1 MKLTDISP
9 AIALT
14 PLDGRYHKATA
25 PLVEYMSEPALN
37 RERMRV
43 EVEWMILLANG
54 FEGNGN
60 QPIVDGVKPFTA
72 EEQAFLRA
80 IPEDFGAE
88 GIKQHAAH
96 EAITHHDVKAVEYYI
111 DDQIDKAPAELTN
124 INDELKTLVHFA
136 CTSEDI
142 NNLSI
147 ARCVKN
153 AMENVWTPEFKR
165 IIDYLAGKAEEFKD
179 MPLLSLTHGQPA
191 TPTTLGKELAVYV
204 YRLNRQLKHIE
215 NQEYLG
221 KINGATGTFGA
232 HLAACPDVDWIAVSR
247 EFVTNRMGLTWNPL
261 TTQIESHD
269 WQAELYSTVSHANR
283 IMHNLCVDVWMY
295 ISRGVFAQVPV
306 KGATGSSTMPH
317 KVNPIRFE
325 NAEANF
331 EISCSLLDTLS
342 ATLVE
347 SRWQR
352 DLTDS
357 TTQRNIGSALGYSL
371 LALTNLMG
379 GLESIHPNTHVI
391 ERELDENWEVLGEP
405 IQTAMRACEL
415 KGLPG
420 MDKPYEKVKELMRGH
435 TINKEQVEQFIDQQS
450 FDPETAARL
459 KALTPA
465 TYTGVFNDN
474 RAVFSQT
481 QDAKMRGYGPGR
493 FSFNV
498 KGGRCEA
505 CEGNGI
511 LQIEMHF
518 LPDVYV
524 PCEVCKGARY
534 NRETLEVKYKEKTIA
549 DVLNMTVEEAVV
561 FFANQP
567 KIARKLQTLLDVGL
581 GYVTL
586 GQSATTLS
594 GGEAQRVKLAN
605 ELARRGTGKTVYIL
619 DEPTTG
625 LHIADV
631 HRLIEVLQKLVD
643 VGNTVIVIEHNLD
656 LIKCADHII
665 DLGPEG
671 GSAGGEIVAEGTPE
685 QVAAVPGSFTGQYL
699 RPLLE
704 RDRAQRAA
712 EAEKH

>member
-60 QPIVDGVKPFTA
+60 QPIVDGVKPFTEA
-72 EEQAFLRA
+72 EQAFLRA

-111 DDQIDKAPAELTN
+111 DDQIDKAPTELTN

-153 AMENVWTPEFKR
+153 AMENVWTPEFER
-165 IIDYLAGKAEEFKD
+165 IIDHLASKAEEFKD

-204 YRLNRQLKHIE
+204 YRLNRQLKHLE

-232 HLAACPDVDWIAVSR
+232 HLAACPDVDWVAVSR

-269 WQAELYSTVSHANR
+269 WQAELYSTV
-283 IMHNLCVDVWMY
+283 
-295 ISRGVFAQVPV
+295 
-306 KGATGSSTMPH
+306 
-317 KVNPIRFE
+317 
-325 NAEANF
+325 
-331 EISCSLLDTLS
+331 
-342 ATLVE
+342 
-347 SRWQR
+347 RWQR

-391 ERELDENWEVLGEP
+391 ERELDGNWEVLGEP

-415 KGLPG
+415 RGLPG

-450 FDPETAARL
+450 FDSETAARL

-465 TYTGVFNDN
+465 TYTGV
-474 RAVFSQT
+474 ASQ
-481 QDAKMRGYGPGR
+481 
-493 FSFNV
+493 
-498 KGGRCEA
+498 
-505 CEGNGI
+505 
-511 LQIEMHF
+511 
-518 LPDVYV
+518 
-524 PCEVCKGARY
+524 
-534 NRETLEVKYKEKTIA
+534 
-549 DVLNMTVEEAVV
+549 
-561 FFANQP
+561 
-567 KIARKLQTLLDVGL
+567 
-581 GYVTL
+581 
-586 GQSATTLS
+586 
-594 GGEAQRVKLAN
+594 
-605 ELARRGTGKTVYIL
+605 
-619 DEPTTG
+619 
-625 LHIADV
+625 
-631 HRLIEVLQKLVD
+631 LV
-643 VGNTVIVIEHNLD
+643 
-656 LIKCADHII
+656 A
-665 DLGPEG
+665 
-671 GSAGGEIVAEGTPE
+671 
-685 QVAAVPGSFTGQYL
+685 F
-699 RPLLE
+699 
-704 RDRAQRAA
+704 DR
-712 EAEKH
+712 

>member
-60 QPIVDGVKPFTA
+60 QPIVDGVKPFTEA
-72 EEQAFLRA
+72 EQTFLRA

-111 DDQIDKAPAELTN
+111 DDQIDKAPTELTN

-142 NNLSI
+142 NNLAI

-153 AMENVWTPEFKR
+153 AMENVWTPEFER
-165 IIDYLAGKAEEFKD
+165 IIDHLASKAEEFKD

-204 YRLNRQLKHIE
+204 YRLNRQLKHLE

-232 HLAACPDVDWIAVSR
+232 HLAACPDVDWVAVSR

-269 WQAELYSTVSHANR
+269 WQAELYSTV
-283 IMHNLCVDVWMY
+283 
-295 ISRGVFAQVPV
+295 
-306 KGATGSSTMPH
+306 
-317 KVNPIRFE
+317 
-325 NAEANF
+325 
-331 EISCSLLDTLS
+331 
-342 ATLVE
+342 
-347 SRWQR
+347 RWQR

-391 ERELDENWEVLGEP
+391 ERELDGNWEVLGEP

-415 KGLPG
+415 RGLPG

-465 TYTGVFNDN
+465 TYTGV
-474 RAVFSQT
+474 ASQ
-481 QDAKMRGYGPGR
+481 
-493 FSFNV
+493 
-498 KGGRCEA
+498 
-505 CEGNGI
+505 
-511 LQIEMHF
+511 
-518 LPDVYV
+518 
-524 PCEVCKGARY
+524 
-534 NRETLEVKYKEKTIA
+534 
-549 DVLNMTVEEAVV
+549 
-561 FFANQP
+561 
-567 KIARKLQTLLDVGL
+567 
-581 GYVTL
+581 
-586 GQSATTLS
+586 
-594 GGEAQRVKLAN
+594 
-605 ELARRGTGKTVYIL
+605 
-619 DEPTTG
+619 
-625 LHIADV
+625 
-631 HRLIEVLQKLVD
+631 LV
-643 VGNTVIVIEHNLD
+643 
-656 LIKCADHII
+656 A
-665 DLGPEG
+665 
-671 GSAGGEIVAEGTPE
+671 
-685 QVAAVPGSFTGQYL
+685 F
-699 RPLLE
+699 
-704 RDRAQRAA
+704 DR
-712 EAEKH
+712 

>member
-1 MKLTDISP
+1 MDDS
-9 AIALT
+9 
-14 PLDGRYHKATA
+14 
-25 PLVEYMSEPALN
+25 S
-37 RERMRV
+37 
-43 EVEWMILLANG
+43 ANG

-165 IIDYLAGKAEEFKD
+165 IIDHLAGKAEEFKD

-232 HLAACPDVDWIAVSR
+232 TWPHAGCRLDRCLPRVRHEPHGPDLEPADHADR
-247 EFVTNRMGLTWNPL
+247 
-261 TTQIESHD
+261 SHD

-459 KALTPA
+459 KL
-465 TYTGVFNDN
+465 
-474 RAVFSQT
+474 
-481 QDAKMRGYGPGR
+481 
-493 FSFNV
+493 
-498 KGGRCEA
+498 
-505 CEGNGI
+505 
-511 LQIEMHF
+511 
-518 LPDVYV
+518 
-524 PCEVCKGARY
+524 
-534 NRETLEVKYKEKTIA
+534 
-549 DVLNMTVEEAVV
+549 
-561 FFANQP
+561 
-567 KIARKLQTLLDVGL
+567 
-581 GYVTL
+581 
-586 GQSATTLS
+586 
-594 GGEAQRVKLAN
+594 
-605 ELARRGTGKTVYIL
+605 
-619 DEPTTG
+619 
-625 LHIADV
+625 
-631 HRLIEVLQKLVD
+631 
-643 VGNTVIVIEHNLD
+643 
-656 LIKCADHII
+656 
-665 DLGPEG
+665 
-671 GSAGGEIVAEGTPE
+671 
-685 QVAAVPGSFTGQYL
+685 
-699 RPLLE
+699 
-704 RDRAQRAA
+704 
-712 EAEKH
+712 

>member
-165 IIDYLAGKAEEFKD
+165 IIDHLAGKAEEFKD

-204 YRLNRQLKHIE
+204 YRLNRQLKHLE
-215 NQEYLG
+215 SQEYLG

-232 HLAACPDVDWIAVSR
+232 HLAALPQVDWIAVSR
-247 EFVTNRMGLTWNPL
+247 EFVANRMGLTWNPL

-331 EISCSLLDTLS
+331 ELSCSLLDTLS

-357 TTQRNIGSALGYSL
+357 TVLRNLGVAFGYCFIGYN
-371 LALTNLMG
+371 ALTR
-379 GLESIHPNTHVI
+379 GLGKLQVNEQVI
-391 ERELDENWEVLGEP
+391 AADLDNAWEVLAEAV
-405 IQTAMRACEL
+405 QTVMRRY
-415 KGLPG
+415 GVPH
-420 MDKPYEKVKELMRGH
+420 PYE
-435 TINKEQVEQFIDQQS
+435 Q
-450 FDPETAARL
+450 L
-459 KALTPA
+459 KALTRGKDGITKETMREFISNLDIPADAKASLMELTPA
-465 TYTGVFNDN
+465 TYIGK
-474 RAVFSQT
+474 AV
-481 QDAKMRGYGPGR
+481 
-493 FSFNV
+493 
-498 KGGRCEA
+498 
-505 CEGNGI
+505 
-511 LQIEMHF
+511 
-518 LPDVYV
+518 
-524 PCEVCKGARY
+524 
-534 NRETLEVKYKEKTIA
+534 
-549 DVLNMTVEEAVV
+549 
-561 FFANQP
+561 
-567 KIARKLQTLLDVGL
+567 
-581 GYVTL
+581 
-586 GQSATTLS
+586 
-594 GGEAQRVKLAN
+594 
-605 ELARRGTGKTVYIL
+605 ELARR
-619 DEPTTG
+619 
-625 LHIADV
+625 
-631 HRLIEVLQKLVD
+631 
-643 VGNTVIVIEHNLD
+643 
-656 LIKCADHII
+656 C
-665 DLGPEG
+665 
-671 GSAGGEIVAEGTPE
+671 
-685 QVAAVPGSFTGQYL
+685 
-699 RPLLE
+699 
-704 RDRAQRAA
+704 
-712 EAEKH
+712 

>member
-1 MKLTDISP
+1 
-9 AIALT
+9 
-14 PLDGRYHKATA
+14 
-25 PLVEYMSEPALN
+25 
-37 RERMRV
+37 MRV

-165 IIDYLAGKAEEFKD
+165 IIDHLAGKAEEFKD

-317 KVNPIRFE
+317 KVNPIDFE
-325 NAEANF
+325 NSEGN
-331 EISCSLLDTLS
+331 LGLS
-342 ATLVE
+342 NAVLQHLASKLPV

-357 TTQRNIGSALGYSL
+357 TVLRNLGVGIGYALIAYQSTLKGVSKLEVNRDHL
-371 LALTNLMG
+371 LD
-379 GLESIHPNTHVI
+379 
-391 ERELDENWEVLGEP
+391 ELDHNWEVLAEP
-405 IQTAMRACEL
+405 IQTVMRRYGIE
-415 KGLPG
+415 
-420 MDKPYEKVKELMRGH
+420 KPYEKLKELTRG
-435 TINKEQVEQFIDQQS
+435 KRVDAEGMKQFIDGLL
-450 FDPETAARL
+450 PEEEKARL
-459 KALTPA
+459 KAMTPA
-465 TYTGVFNDN
+465 NYIG
-474 RAVFSQT
+474 RAITMV
-481 QDAKMRGYGPGR
+481 D
-493 FSFNV
+493 
-498 KGGRCEA
+498 
-505 CEGNGI
+505 
-511 LQIEMHF
+511 
-518 LPDVYV
+518 
-524 PCEVCKGARY
+524 
-534 NRETLEVKYKEKTIA
+534 
-549 DVLNMTVEEAVV
+549 
-561 FFANQP
+561 
-567 KIARKLQTLLDVGL
+567 
-581 GYVTL
+581 
-586 GQSATTLS
+586 
-594 GGEAQRVKLAN
+594 
-605 ELARRGTGKTVYIL
+605 ELK
-619 DEPTTG
+619 
-625 LHIADV
+625 
-631 HRLIEVLQKLVD
+631 
-643 VGNTVIVIEHNLD
+643 
-656 LIKCADHII
+656 
-665 DLGPEG
+665 
-671 GSAGGEIVAEGTPE
+671 
-685 QVAAVPGSFTGQYL
+685 
-699 RPLLE
+699 
-704 RDRAQRAA
+704 
-712 EAEKH
+712 

>member
-1 MKLTDISP
+1 MNLTDITP

-25 PLVEYMSEPALN
+25 PLVEYLSEPALN

-54 FEGNGN
+54 FDGNGN
-60 QPIVDGVKPFTA
+60 QPIVEGVKPFTEA
-72 EEQAFLRA
+72 EIAFLRA

-88 GIKQHAAH
+88 GIARHAAH
-96 EAITHHDVKAVEYYI
+96 EAVTHHDVKAVEYYI
-111 DDQIDKAPAELTN
+111 DDQIDLAADRLGADTQL
-124 INDELKTLVHFA
+124 NDRIKTLVHFA

-153 AMENVWTPEFKR
+153 AMEKVWTPAFTA
-165 IIDYLAGKAEEFKD
+165 IIDHLAGKAEEYRS

-204 YRLNRQLKHIE
+204 YRLRRQLRHLE
-215 NQEYLG
+215 DQEYLG

-232 HLAACPDVDWIAVSR
+232 HLAACPNVDWIAVSR
-247 EFVTNRMGLTWNPL
+247 EFVEHRMGLTWNPL

-331 EISCSLLDTLS
+331 EISCALLDTLS

-371 LALTNLMG
+371 LALHNLLG
-379 GLESIHPNTHVI
+379 GLGSIHPNEHAITA
-391 ERELDENWEVLGEP
+391 ELDSNWEVLGEP

-415 KGLPG
+415 RGLPG

-435 TINKEQVEQFIDQQS
+435 QISQEDVEAFIDRQS

-465 TYTGVFNDN
+465 TYTGV
-474 RAVFSQT
+474 A
-481 QDAKMRGYGPGR
+481 A
-493 FSFNV
+493 
-498 KGGRCEA
+498 
-505 CEGNGI
+505 
-511 LQIEMHF
+511 
-518 LPDVYV
+518 
-524 PCEVCKGARY
+524 
-534 NRETLEVKYKEKTIA
+534 
-549 DVLNMTVEEAVV
+549 
-561 FFANQP
+561 
-567 KIARKLQTLLDVGL
+567 
-581 GYVTL
+581 
-586 GQSATTLS
+586 
-594 GGEAQRVKLAN
+594 
-605 ELARRGTGKTVYIL
+605 
-619 DEPTTG
+619 
-625 LHIADV
+625 
-631 HRLIEVLQKLVD
+631 KLVD
-643 VGNTVIVIEHNLD
+643 F
-656 LIKCADHII
+656 A
-665 DLGPEG
+665 
-671 GSAGGEIVAEGTPE
+671 
-685 QVAAVPGSFTGQYL
+685 
-699 RPLLE
+699 R
-704 RDRAQRAA
+704 
-712 EAEKH
+712 

>member
-165 IIDYLAGKAEEFKD
+165 IIDHLAGKAEEFK
-179 MPLLSLTHGQPA
+179 
-191 TPTTLGKELAVYV
+191 
-204 YRLNRQLKHIE
+204 
-215 NQEYLG
+215 EYLG

-465 TYTGVFNDN
+465 TYTGV
-474 RAVFSQT
+474 ASQLV
-481 QDAKMRGYGPGR
+481 AFGR
-493 FSFNV
+493 
-498 KGGRCEA
+498 
-505 CEGNGI
+505 
-511 LQIEMHF
+511 
-518 LPDVYV
+518 
-524 PCEVCKGARY
+524 
-534 NRETLEVKYKEKTIA
+534 
-549 DVLNMTVEEAVV
+549 
-561 FFANQP
+561 
-567 KIARKLQTLLDVGL
+567 
-581 GYVTL
+581 
-586 GQSATTLS
+586 
-594 GGEAQRVKLAN
+594 
-605 ELARRGTGKTVYIL
+605 
-619 DEPTTG
+619 
-625 LHIADV
+625 
-631 HRLIEVLQKLVD
+631 
-643 VGNTVIVIEHNLD
+643 
-656 LIKCADHII
+656 
-665 DLGPEG
+665 
-671 GSAGGEIVAEGTPE
+671 
-685 QVAAVPGSFTGQYL
+685 
-699 RPLLE
+699 
-704 RDRAQRAA
+704 
-712 EAEKH
+712 

>member
-1 MKLTDISP
+1 MNLSEISP

-14 PLDGRYHKATA
+14 PLDGRYHAQTA
-25 PLVEYMSEPALN
+25 ALVEYLSEPALN

-54 FEGNGN
+54 FAGNDWK
-60 QPIVDGVKPFTA
+60 PIVTGVKPLT
-72 EEQAFLRA
+72 EQEQAFLRS
-80 IPEDFGAE
+80 IPEEFGAQ
-88 GIKQHAAH
+88 GIARHAAH
-96 EAITHHDVKAVEYYI
+96 EAVTHHDVKAVEYYI
-111 DDQIDKAPAELTN
+111 DDYLDSAEQVLGAPTQLT
-124 INDELKTLVHFA
+124 DLKTLVHFA

-153 AMENVWTPEFKR
+153 AIEHVWLPGADA
-165 IIDYLAGKAEEFKD
+165 IVDLLAQRAEEFKD

-357 TTQRNIGSALGYSL
+357 TTQRNIGSALGYSQ
-371 LALTNLMG
+371 LALYNLMG
-379 GLESIHPNTHVI
+379 GLKSIHPNDIVI
-391 ERELDENWEVLGEP
+391 ERELDSNWEVLGEP

-465 TYTGVFNDN
+465 TYTGV
-474 RAVFSQT
+474 ASQLV
-481 QDAKMRGYGPGR
+481 AFGR
-493 FSFNV
+493 
-498 KGGRCEA
+498 
-505 CEGNGI
+505 
-511 LQIEMHF
+511 
-518 LPDVYV
+518 
-524 PCEVCKGARY
+524 
-534 NRETLEVKYKEKTIA
+534 
-549 DVLNMTVEEAVV
+549 
-561 FFANQP
+561 
-567 KIARKLQTLLDVGL
+567 
-581 GYVTL
+581 
-586 GQSATTLS
+586 
-594 GGEAQRVKLAN
+594 
-605 ELARRGTGKTVYIL
+605 
-619 DEPTTG
+619 
-625 LHIADV
+625 
-631 HRLIEVLQKLVD
+631 
-643 VGNTVIVIEHNLD
+643 
-656 LIKCADHII
+656 
-665 DLGPEG
+665 
-671 GSAGGEIVAEGTPE
+671 
-685 QVAAVPGSFTGQYL
+685 
-699 RPLLE
+699 
-704 RDRAQRAA
+704 
-712 EAEKH
+712 

>member
-14 PLDGRYHKATA
+14 PLDGRYHSATA
-25 PLVEYMSEPALN
+25 PLVEYLSEPALN

-54 FEGNGN
+54 FEGNDN
-60 QPIVDGVKPFTA
+60 QPIIDGVEPFTDA
-72 EEQAFLRA
+72 EQAFLRA

-88 GIKQHAAH
+88 GIRQHAAH
-96 EAITHHDVKAVEYYI
+96 EAVTHHDVKAVEYYI
-111 DDQIDKAPAELTN
+111 DDQIDKAPAELTH
-124 INDELKTLVHFA
+124 INDALKTLVHFA

-153 AMENVWTPEFKR
+153 AMEQVWTPAFEEIINHLAAKADEFR
-165 IIDYLAGKAEEFKD
+165 DL
-179 MPLLSLTHGQPA
+179 PLLSLTHGQPA

-204 YRLNRQLKHIE
+204 YRLNRQLKHLTA
-215 NQEYLG
+215 QEYLG

-331 EISCSLLDTLS
+331 ELSCSLLDTLS

-371 LALTNLMG
+371 LALHNLMG
-379 GLESIHPNTHVI
+379 GLKSIHPNEHVI
-391 ERELDENWEVLGEP
+391 AHELDTNWEVLGEP

-415 KGLPG
+415 RGLPG

-435 TINKEQVEQFIDQQS
+435 TIDKAQVEAFIDQQS

-465 TYTGVFNDN
+465 TYTGMAS
-474 RAVFSQT
+474 R
-481 QDAKMRGYGPGR
+481 
-493 FSFNV
+493 
-498 KGGRCEA
+498 
-505 CEGNGI
+505 
-511 LQIEMHF
+511 
-518 LPDVYV
+518 
-524 PCEVCKGARY
+524 
-534 NRETLEVKYKEKTIA
+534 
-549 DVLNMTVEEAVV
+549 
-561 FFANQP
+561 
-567 KIARKLQTLLDVGL
+567 
-581 GYVTL
+581 
-586 GQSATTLS
+586 
-594 GGEAQRVKLAN
+594 
-605 ELARRGTGKTVYIL
+605 
-619 DEPTTG
+619 
-625 LHIADV
+625 
-631 HRLIEVLQKLVD
+631 LVD
-643 VGNTVIVIEHNLD
+643 
-656 LIKCADHII
+656 
-665 DLGPEG
+665 
-671 GSAGGEIVAEGTPE
+671 
-685 QVAAVPGSFTGQYL
+685 F
-699 RPLLE
+699 
-704 RDRAQRAA
+704 DR
-712 EAEKH
+712 

>member
-60 QPIVDGVKPFTA
+60 QPIVDGVKPFTEA
-72 EEQAFLRA
+72 EQTFLRA

-111 DDQIDKAPAELTN
+111 DDQIDKAPTELTN

-142 NNLSI
+142 NNLAI

-153 AMENVWTPEFKR
+153 AMENVWTPEFER
-165 IIDYLAGKAEEFKD
+165 IIDHLASKAEEFKD

-204 YRLNRQLKHIE
+204 YRLNRQLKHLE

-232 HLAACPDVDWIAVSR
+232 HLAACPDVDWVAVSR

-325 NAEANF
+325 NAEANL
-331 EISCSLLDTLS
+331 ELSCALLDSLG

-357 TTQRNIGSALGYSL
+357 TSQRNIGVALGHSV
-371 LALTNLMG
+371 LALTNVTKGMG
-379 GLESIHPNTHVI
+379 QLQVAAPVLAED
-391 ERELDENWEVLGEP
+391 LDTNWEVLGEAV
-405 IQTAMRACEL
+405 QTVMRAEAIA
-415 KGLPG
+415 GVEG
-420 MDKPYEKVKELMRGH
+420 MDNPYERLKELTRGH
-435 TINKEQVEQFIDQQS
+435 RVDGARMREFVQGLGLSD
-450 FDPETAARL
+450 DAETRL
-459 KALTPA
+459 LALTPA
-465 TYTGVFNDN
+465 GYTGLAARLAAEF
-474 RAVFSQT
+474 
-481 QDAKMRGYGPGR
+481 
-493 FSFNV
+493 
-498 KGGRCEA
+498 GGR
-505 CEGNGI
+505 
-511 LQIEMHF
+511 
-518 LPDVYV
+518 
-524 PCEVCKGARY
+524 
-534 NRETLEVKYKEKTIA
+534 
-549 DVLNMTVEEAVV
+549 
-561 FFANQP
+561 
-567 KIARKLQTLLDVGL
+567 
-581 GYVTL
+581 
-586 GQSATTLS
+586 
-594 GGEAQRVKLAN
+594 
-605 ELARRGTGKTVYIL
+605 
-619 DEPTTG
+619 
-625 LHIADV
+625 
-631 HRLIEVLQKLVD
+631 
-643 VGNTVIVIEHNLD
+643 
-656 LIKCADHII
+656 
-665 DLGPEG
+665 
-671 GSAGGEIVAEGTPE
+671 
-685 QVAAVPGSFTGQYL
+685 
-699 RPLLE
+699 
-704 RDRAQRAA
+704 
-712 EAEKH
+712 

>member
-60 QPIVDGVKPFTA
+60 QPIVDGVKPFTEA
-72 EEQAFLRA
+72 EQAFLRA

-111 DDQIDKAPAELTN
+111 DDQIDKAPTELTN

-153 AMENVWTPEFKR
+153 AMENVWTPEFER
-165 IIDYLAGKAEEFKD
+165 IIDHLASKAEEFKD

-204 YRLNRQLKHIE
+204 YRLNRQLKHLE

-232 HLAACPDVDWIAVSR
+232 HLAACPDVDWVAVSR

-269 WQAELYSTVSHANR
+269 WQAELYSTV
-283 IMHNLCVDVWMY
+283 
-295 ISRGVFAQVPV
+295 
-306 KGATGSSTMPH
+306 
-317 KVNPIRFE
+317 
-325 NAEANF
+325 
-331 EISCSLLDTLS
+331 
-342 ATLVE
+342 
-347 SRWQR
+347 RWQR

-391 ERELDENWEVLGEP
+391 ERELDDNWEVLGEP

-450 FDPETAARL
+450 FDPETTARL

-465 TYTGVFNDN
+465 TYTGV
-474 RAVFSQT
+474 ASQ
-481 QDAKMRGYGPGR
+481 
-493 FSFNV
+493 
-498 KGGRCEA
+498 
-505 CEGNGI
+505 
-511 LQIEMHF
+511 
-518 LPDVYV
+518 
-524 PCEVCKGARY
+524 
-534 NRETLEVKYKEKTIA
+534 
-549 DVLNMTVEEAVV
+549 
-561 FFANQP
+561 
-567 KIARKLQTLLDVGL
+567 
-581 GYVTL
+581 
-586 GQSATTLS
+586 
-594 GGEAQRVKLAN
+594 
-605 ELARRGTGKTVYIL
+605 
-619 DEPTTG
+619 
-625 LHIADV
+625 
-631 HRLIEVLQKLVD
+631 LV
-643 VGNTVIVIEHNLD
+643 
-656 LIKCADHII
+656 A
-665 DLGPEG
+665 
-671 GSAGGEIVAEGTPE
+671 
-685 QVAAVPGSFTGQYL
+685 F
-699 RPLLE
+699 
-704 RDRAQRAA
+704 DR
-712 EAEKH
+712 

>member
-1 MKLTDISP
+1 MKLTDITP

-14 PLDGRYHKATA
+14 PLDGRYHKQTA
-25 PLVEYMSEPALN
+25 PLVEYLSEPALN

-54 FEGNGN
+54 FSANGN
-60 QPIVDGVKPFTA
+60 QPIIPGVKPLTRA
-72 EEQAFLRA
+72 EQEYLRA
-80 IPEDFGAE
+80 IPEQFGAE
-88 GIKQHAAH
+88 GIARHAAH

-111 DDQIDKAPAELTN
+111 DDELDKAADTLGEDTQLTH
-124 INDELKTLVHFA
+124 LKTLVHFA

-153 AMENVWTPEFKR
+153 AIEQVWLPDAQAIVDLLTETAEQYR
-165 IIDYLAGKAEEFKD
+165 DMSLLA
-179 MPLLSLTHGQPA
+179 LTHGQPA
-191 TPTTLGKELAVYV
+191 TPTTLGKELAVFV
-204 YRLNRQLKHIE
+204 HRLNRQLKHVRE
-215 NQEYLG
+215 QEYLG

-232 HLAACPDVDWIAVSR
+232 HLAALPDVDWIAVSQ

-465 TYTGVFNDN
+465 TYTGV
-474 RAVFSQT
+474 ASQLV
-481 QDAKMRGYGPGR
+481 AFGR
-493 FSFNV
+493 
-498 KGGRCEA
+498 
-505 CEGNGI
+505 
-511 LQIEMHF
+511 
-518 LPDVYV
+518 
-524 PCEVCKGARY
+524 
-534 NRETLEVKYKEKTIA
+534 
-549 DVLNMTVEEAVV
+549 
-561 FFANQP
+561 
-567 KIARKLQTLLDVGL
+567 
-581 GYVTL
+581 
-586 GQSATTLS
+586 
-594 GGEAQRVKLAN
+594 
-605 ELARRGTGKTVYIL
+605 
-619 DEPTTG
+619 
-625 LHIADV
+625 
-631 HRLIEVLQKLVD
+631 
-643 VGNTVIVIEHNLD
+643 
-656 LIKCADHII
+656 
-665 DLGPEG
+665 
-671 GSAGGEIVAEGTPE
+671 
-685 QVAAVPGSFTGQYL
+685 
-699 RPLLE
+699 
-704 RDRAQRAA
+704 
-712 EAEKH
+712 

>member
-165 IIDYLAGKAEEFKD
+165 IIDHLAGKAEEFKD

-269 WQAELYSTVSHANR
+269 
-283 IMHNLCVDVWMY
+283 
-295 ISRGVFAQVPV
+295 
-306 KGATGSSTMPH
+306 
-317 KVNPIRFE
+317 
-325 NAEANF
+325 
-331 EISCSLLDTLS
+331 
-342 ATLVE
+342 
-347 SRWQR
+347 RWQR

-465 TYTGVFNDN
+465 TYTGV
-474 RAVFSQT
+474 ASQLV
-481 QDAKMRGYGPGR
+481 AFGR
-493 FSFNV
+493 
-498 KGGRCEA
+498 
-505 CEGNGI
+505 
-511 LQIEMHF
+511 
-518 LPDVYV
+518 
-524 PCEVCKGARY
+524 
-534 NRETLEVKYKEKTIA
+534 
-549 DVLNMTVEEAVV
+549 
-561 FFANQP
+561 
-567 KIARKLQTLLDVGL
+567 
-581 GYVTL
+581 
-586 GQSATTLS
+586 
-594 GGEAQRVKLAN
+594 
-605 ELARRGTGKTVYIL
+605 
-619 DEPTTG
+619 
-625 LHIADV
+625 
-631 HRLIEVLQKLVD
+631 
-643 VGNTVIVIEHNLD
+643 
-656 LIKCADHII
+656 
-665 DLGPEG
+665 
-671 GSAGGEIVAEGTPE
+671 
-685 QVAAVPGSFTGQYL
+685 
-699 RPLLE
+699 
-704 RDRAQRAA
+704 
-712 EAEKH
+712 